1 VKTDFRKEHKALY
14 SGKPQPAF
22 IDVPPL
28 PYLMVDGK
36 GAPESP
42 EYTNAV
48 SGLYA
53 VAYAIRFAL
62 KPAIE
67 YPVMPLQGLWWAE
80 DPAVFTRGDRSAWQ
94 WTMMIM
100 QPPQATAEVVAAA
113 MDKARKKKPL
123 EGVRFEQFAEGTCA
137 QVLHNGPYSE
147 EPETIARLM
156 AFIAEHGRQI
166 TGQHHEIYLT
176 PPRTDAPERMRTLI
190 RYPVGAPAESL
201 VAVPVD
207 QHGG

>member
-1 VKTDFRKEHKALY
+1 MKTDFRKEYKTLY
-14 SGKPQPAF
+14 SGTHAPAR
-22 IDVPPL
+22 IEVPSL

-48 SGLYA
+48 SALYA

-62 KPAIE
+62 KPDIE

-80 DPAVFTRGDRSAWQ
+80 DYDVFTTGDRSAWQ

-100 QPPQATAEVVAAA
+100 QPPQATAEIVTAA
-113 MDKARKKKPL
+113 MDKARKKKSI
-123 EGVRFEQFAEGTCA
+123 EGVRFEEYTEGTCA
-137 QVLHNGPYSE
+137 QILHTGPYSE
-147 EPETIARLM
+147 EPATIARLM

-166 TGQHHEIYLT
+166 TGKHHEIYLT
-176 PPRTDAPERMRTLI
+176 PPRADAPERMRTLI
-190 RYPVGAPAESL
+190 RYPV
-201 VAVPVD
+201 
-207 QHGG
+207 